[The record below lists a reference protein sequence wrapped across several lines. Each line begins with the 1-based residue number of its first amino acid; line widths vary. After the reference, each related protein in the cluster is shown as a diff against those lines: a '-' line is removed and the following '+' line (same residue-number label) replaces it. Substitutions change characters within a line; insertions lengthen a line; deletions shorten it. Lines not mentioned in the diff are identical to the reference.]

1 MDEKALKDLRD
12 QRTTALEAAEALVSG
27 AEKEQRGLTADE
39 DKNVAA
45 YLAEG
50 ERIRV
55 LLEDADRARS
65 AREALESAKRMSVP
79 EVARPVADP
88 APAARANTPQI
99 EVREHGALAYQK
111 GDAFG
116 AIVAARLKFQG
127 YEKHAALSW
136 ARTMFG
142 GENSPQYRALQQ
154 STFTG
159 GGALIPENFVGA
171 EFIELLKAQAKVRG
185 AGARSVQLVNGSF
198 TTPKLTAGTTGYWIS
213 PEGINVTPSEPTF
226 GQLKLVEK
234 KYMALVPYSNDL
246 SRNASLDA
254 IRIVRDDLV
263 RTAANDEDAVF
274 LKGDGLNGKPRG
286 IYYWVGST
294 RRSNSAG
301 TSLANIRTD
310 IKTAVNALDTANAPN
325 SSRAWF
331 MHSRPANYIGWE
343 IVDAN
348 SNLVFPQMQQQ
359 VGSLAGAPVYRD
371 NNISIVTG
379 SGAQTEIYYVE
390 MSECFIG
397 DSLDMEFE
405 IVQNAVYA
413 DSSGTL
419 RSGVSRDESA
429 IRLIRKMDFGMRHAE
444 SGYVLEAVSY

>member
-1 MDEKALKDLRD
+1 
-12 QRTTALEAAEALVSG
+12 
-27 AEKEQRGLTADE
+27 
-39 DKNVAA
+39 
-45 YLAEG
+45 
-50 ERIRV
+50 
-55 LLEDADRARS
+55 
-65 AREALESAKRMSVP
+65 
-79 EVARPVADP
+79 
-88 APAARANTPQI
+88 
-99 EVREHGALAYQK
+99 
-111 GDAFG
+111 
-116 AIVAARLKFQG
+116 
-127 YEKHAALSW
+127 
-136 ARTMFG
+136 
-142 GENSPQYRALQQ
+142 
-154 STFTG
+154 
-159 GGALIPENFVGA
+159 
-171 EFIELLKAQAKVRG
+171 
-185 AGARSVQLVNGSF
+185 
-198 TTPKLTAGTTGYWIS
+198 
-213 PEGINVTPSEPTF
+213 
-226 GQLKLVEK
+226 
-234 KYMALVPYSNDL
+234 MALVPYSNDL

-263 RTAANDEDAVF
+263 RTAANDEDQVF
-274 LKGDGLNGKPRG
+274 LKGTGLAGQPKG

-325 SSRAWF
+325 ASRAWF

-348 SNLVFPQMQQQ
+348 SNLVFPSMQQA

-379 SGAQTEIYYVE
+379 TGAQTEIYYVE

-405 IVQNAVYA
+405 IIQNAGYA
-413 DSSGTL
+413 DAAGTL

-429 IRLIRKMDFGMRHAE
+429 IRLIRKFDFGMRHVE